1 MHRQVRI
8 LLAMTGLADED
19 LVPTEEL
26 YRSEWGKAM
35 RTRQSSQ

>member
-19 LVPTEEL
+19 MMGTDEL
-26 YRSEWGKAM
+26 LRSEWGKAM